1 MKPNVTFKN
10 TCANVEAIFLCISSF
25 QAVPEPCVS
34 DLHVST
40 WSRAQPLSFPTS
52 LPLPD
57 RWLKKQNLETAN
69 IHPLLSAVTR
79 LPAEFE
85 QGTVLNFHLLCRQR
99 LSTVPRKE
107 DFEGR
112 LLSLF
117 SLSVHT
123 SLAVLAVPLLSMWPV
138 LLRRRFHT

>member
-1 MKPNVTFKN
+1 MKPNVTFKD

-57 RWLKKQNLETAN
+57 DGLKAKSGNRK
-69 IHPLLSAVTR
+69 HPSSIV
-79 LPAEFE
+79 
-85 QGTVLNFHLLCRQR
+85 CSD
-99 LSTVPRKE
+99 STP
-107 DFEGR
+107 GR
-112 LLSLF
+112 
-117 SLSVHT
+117 V
-123 SLAVLAVPLLSMWPV
+123 
-138 LLRRRFHT
+138 